1 MITNILDVLDLNG
14 KLTDEQINFVQSKI
28 EVLELEKNEY
38 VLKIGQVCS
47 FIGFVSKG
55 LVMFYNIA
63 DNGEEKVCEFI
74 KENDWVSQYQ
84 SMITETKSSIE
95 IKTLEPTTLLKISFL
110 NLKLI
115 LDEIPLVEKSF
126 KQVIDKFLLK
136 MLERSHSFQNL
147 KAEERYAIFVKE
159 NSELIQRVPQ
169 YYIASFL
176 GIAPQSLSRIRK
188 NS

>member
-1 MITNILDVLDLNG
+1 MIIEILNNLELNG
-14 KLTDEQINFVQSKI
+14 KLTDKQINFVQSKI
-28 EVLELEKNEY
+28 EVLELEKNEHL
-38 VLKIGQVCS
+38 LKIGQVCT

-84 SMITETKSSIE
+84 SMITGTESPTE
-95 IKTLEPTTLLKISFL
+95 IKAIEPSTILKISFF
-110 NLKLI
+110 NLELI
-115 LDEIPLVEKSF
+115 LEKIPLVEKSF

-147 KAEERYAIFVKE
+147 KAEQRYAVFVKE
-159 NSELIQRVPQ
+159 NPELLQRVPQ